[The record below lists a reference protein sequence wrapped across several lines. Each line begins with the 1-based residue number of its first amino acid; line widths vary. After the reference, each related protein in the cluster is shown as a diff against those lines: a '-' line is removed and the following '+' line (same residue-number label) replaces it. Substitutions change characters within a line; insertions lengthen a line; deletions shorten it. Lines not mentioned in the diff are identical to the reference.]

1 MSIVMGV
8 DQHRAQITA
17 EWIDLAT
24 GEISRARVLP
34 ADRAGVRR
42 FLARR
47 DFARRQ
53 VGCRA
58 LIDAYYG
65 IGALTAVTI
74 VAELGDC
81 RRFANSRDA
90 VRYSGLDI
98 TVYQS
103 DRHRAPGTYRIR
115 GRRRCA
121 GRYTRPRRPPG
132 GGASAAPT
140 ASTTFR
146 SRSGSAATAPASRSR
161 ARCSSVATTP
171 CASSAMTHSRHPP
184 RRRNRAEIAQPHAAR
199 QAAAL
204 ARPALLQRSTPPM
217 LWPLDPGFGCALR
230 RPVPAGPEPPTSF
243 QPFAR
248 VKPSLTPM
256 RRGRLPNDRCR
267 HATRVDR
274 LERSSGR
281 NAFFPPRGITP
292 SNISSPIRSQTGS
305 WTKVS
310 PGARAQSQH
319 AHTRH
324 PAGKRQPRTNPGDT

>member
-8 DQHRAQITA
+8 DQHRAQSTA

-90 VRYSGLDI
+90 VRFSGLDI

-161 ARCSSVATTP
+161 ARCSSAATTP
-171 CASSAMTHSRHPP
+171 CASSATTHWRHPS
-184 RRRNRAEIAQPHAAR
+184 RRRNRAEVAQPRAAR

-204 ARPALLQRSTPPM
+204 ARPTLLQPPTPPV
-217 LWPLDPGFGCALR
+217 LWPLDPGFGCAVQ
-230 RPVPAGPEPPTSF
+230 RPVPARPEPPTTF
-243 QPFAR
+243 PLRAR
-248 VKPSLTPM
+248 QALTHTDAP
-256 RRGRLPNDRCR
+256 RPAPERLLPAR
-267 HATRVDR
+267 HPRVPPR
-274 LERSSGR
+274 KIERPQR
-281 NAFFPPRGITP
+281 FPPRDHPIKHLVADPKPTRIEDQSKAGRPRAKPDTHTP
-292 SNISSPIRSQTGS
+292 AAT
-305 WTKVS
+305 
-310 PGARAQSQH
+310 RAGG
-319 AHTRH
+319 T
-324 PAGKRQPRTNPGDT
+324 PA